1 MDFTPHTGISF
12 SAGDASALNSSLA
25 LHKVHF
31 DSSHV
36 GDYELLNLTWFE
48 PPAPSPGKLCFFM
61 GANVVFIC
69 SGSWPLHIAFLD
81 CLQPFALCVFPSITC
96 IVTKEK

>member
-36 GDYELLNLTWFE
+36 GDYKLLNLTWFE
-48 PPAPSPGKLCFFM
+48 PPAPSPGTLCFLRVPMWFLY
-61 GANVVFIC
+61 VV
-69 SGSWPLHIAFLD
+69 GLGH
-81 CLQPFALCVFPSITC
+81 C
-96 IVTKEK
+96 I